1 VIWGDRERFWEGSFV
16 HEKDGQIQMLVVIIS
31 GIDKKPPTFCT
42 PPANKPLQK
51 TPFMSKIQFDRILP
65 LFTDKT
71 STTGVQGL
79 LRDILCLQDKL
90 NHLSQQDF
98 YFQKGQESQQQKL
111 NSMKAEY
118 DQMVETANGN
128 EVDFFLEGIIEA
140 ETNIN
145 HYHTRACTLPIFAKI
160 ILEAQALS
168 RISRYRDAIEA
179 KGLFG
184 TLKPLEEVM
193 EDEAALLSIF
203 SAK

>member
-1 VIWGDRERFWEGSFV
+1 LGGFVTRGKGVSVHRNTCKNFIQLSMISPDRLIPVSWGASSGGDSLYPVDIEIVAVDR
-16 HEKDGQIQMLVVIIS
+16 
-31 GIDKKPPTFCT
+31 
-42 PPANKPLQK
+42 
-51 TPFMSKIQFDRILP
+51 
-65 LFTDKT
+65 
-71 STTGVQGL
+71 QGL

-193 EDEAALLSIF
+193 EDEAALLRVF
-203 SAK
+203 SAR